1 MVRLLVV
8 PSGAHVA
15 IVRSSACPAE
25 LEQKRRSS
33 MSAILKSEKQKQKE
47 RLGMLV
53 LLSAGQSEVS

>member
-1 MVRLLVV
+1 M

-33 MSAILKSEKQKQKE
+33 MSAILKNEKQKQKE